1 MRRPFR
7 SLPFATLT
15 SPRSTL
21 DSTTSGFD
29 RRALLVL
36 VLATLTLTLTGP
48 GQTIGVAVF
57 TDHLVADLGLG
68 RSEVSTAY
76 LIGTL
81 VGAALLPWVGRAI
94 DRRGVRLAQMVIAT
108 AFAAALFGMSLVDG
122 FVALALGF
130 TGIRF
135 LGQGSLSLV
144 ATVTV
149 SVHFVRN
156 RGTALGIFNTATGAL
171 MALVPVVVAVLIDA
185 VGWRDA
191 WRVLSVV
198 ILVVVVPIAAVGYRN
213 LPRGSAATATPSLQ
227 ADGAAPSDTSSTE
240 PASTQPASP
249 EPASTDG
256 PAFERGEAVRTP
268 QFWMLA
274 VTNGTAGMLVTG
286 LNFHQIDLLG
296 RAGLSATAAAALF
309 IPQMVGSTAAGLIVG
324 TAADRLGTRYIPA
337 LGMGLLTA
345 AHLLAAVVGPGPLVL
360 AYSVVLGAT
369 GAALRTG
376 TSTMLPD
383 WYGVKNLGAIQG
395 LLNLFTVGGSALGPV
410 ALAVV
415 EGRFGSYRPAVLTL
429 SLFAVAAAVFALQ
442 PWTTSRPRHPDHGP
456 PAPSPTPG

>member
-1 MRRPFR
+1 M
-7 SLPFATLT
+7 L
-15 SPRSTL
+15 
-21 DSTTSGFD
+21 
-29 RRALLVL
+29 ALAVL
-36 VLATLTLTLTGP
+36 SLTLTGP

-57 TDHLVADLGLG
+57 TDHFVDDLGLS

-81 VGAALLPWVGRAI
+81 VGAAVLPWVGRAI
-94 DRRGVRLAQMVIAT
+94 DRRGVRLAQMVIAV
-108 AFAAALFGMSLVDG
+108 AFATALFGMSLVDG
-122 FVALALGF
+122 FVALAIGF

-135 LGQGSLSLV
+135 LGQGALTLV

-149 SVHFVRN
+149 SVRFVRN

-171 MALVPVVVAVLIDA
+171 MALVPVVVAVIIDA
-185 VGWRDA
+185 VGWRTA
-191 WRVLSVV
+191 WRVLA
-198 ILVVVVPIAAVGYRN
+198 VVVLLIVTPIAAFGYRN
-213 LPRGSAATATPSLQ
+213 LPRGSAATTP
-227 ADGAAPSDTSSTE
+227 ADSAAGTSSTAGGSDDL
-240 PASTQPASP
+240 AS
-249 EPASTDG
+249 DG
-256 PAFERGEAVRTP
+256 LAPDHLAFERGEAVRTP

-337 LGMGLLTA
+337 LSMGLLTA
-345 AHLLAAVVGPGPLVL
+345 AHLLAALVGPGALVL

-376 TSTMLPD
+376 TSTMVPD

-395 LLNLFTVGGSALGPV
+395 SLNLFTVGGSALGPV

-415 EGRFGSYRPAVLTL
+415 EGRFGSYPPAVLTL
-429 SLFAVAAAVFALQ
+429 SLFSVAAAVFALQ
-442 PWTTSRPRHPDHGP
+442 PWTTSRPRHPTTGP
-456 PAPSPTPG
+456 QAASPTAG

>member
-1 MRRPFR
+1 M
-7 SLPFATLT
+7 
-15 SPRSTL
+15 
-21 DSTTSGFD
+21 
-29 RRALLVL
+29 
-36 VLATLTLTLTGP
+36 LAVITLTLTGP
-48 GQTIGVAVF
+48 GQTIGVAIF
-57 TDHLVADLGLG
+57 TDHFVTDLGLG
-68 RSEVSTAY
+68 RGEVSTAY

-81 VGAALLPWVGRAI
+81 TGAALLPWVGRAI
-94 DRRGVRLAQMVIAT
+94 DRRGVRLAQMVIAV
-108 AFAAALFGMSLVDG
+108 AFAGALFGMSLVNG
-122 FVALALGF
+122 FVALAFGF

-135 LGQGSLSLV
+135 LGQGALTLV

-149 SVHFVRN
+149 SVRFDRN

-171 MALVPVVVAVLIDA
+171 MAMVPLVVAVIIDA

-191 WRVLSVV
+191 WRVLAVV
-198 ILVVVVPIAAVGYRN
+198 VLVVVLPIAAIGYRG
-213 LPRGSAATATPSLQ
+213 LPRGSAA
-227 ADGAAPSDTSSTE
+227 ADAA
-240 PASTQPASP
+240 AR
-249 EPASTDG
+249 PASTDDDTR
-256 PAFERGEAVRTP
+256 PAEVTFERGEAVRTA

-337 LGMGLLTA
+337 LGMVLLTA
-345 AHLLAAVVGPGPLVL
+345 AHLLAAVVGPGAVVLV
-360 AYSVVLGAT
+360 YSVVLGAT

-383 WYGVKNLGAIQG
+383 WFGVTNLGAIQG
-395 LLNLFTVGGSALGPV
+395 VLNLFLVGGSALGPV

-415 EGRFGSYRPAVLTL
+415 EQWYGSYPPAVLTL
-429 SLFAVAAAVFALQ
+429 SLVSVAALVFALQ
-442 PWTTSRPRHPDHGP
+442 PWATGRPRP
-456 PAPSPTPG
+456 PAEASTPAAS